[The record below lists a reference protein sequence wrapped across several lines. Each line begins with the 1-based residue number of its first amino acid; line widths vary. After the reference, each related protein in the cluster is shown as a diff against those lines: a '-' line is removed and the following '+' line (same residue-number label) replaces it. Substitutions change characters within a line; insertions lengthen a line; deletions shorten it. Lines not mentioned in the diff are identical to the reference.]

1 MYNGGWIELSTL
13 GKSTV
18 DRYIR
23 LTEDFPFFLGY
34 VYIPLCRQVGNR
46 NNYSQE
52 MIGVLTYNFQK
63 AMRVLYRK
71 DRTLGQLIEQAG
83 PITIAFPKR
92 LNPFGALL
100 RSIIYQQLSG
110 KAAATIHKRVRAL
123 FAGGRINPDRVL
135 AIDDQMLRSAGM
147 SRAKIVAVNDL
158 AQKTMDGLIPSG
170 SRLREMSD
178 ADIVENLTQVRGI
191 GEWTVQMLLMF
202 HLGRPDVLPTKD
214 LGVRKGFML
223 TYGLDELPAEKD
235 MMVYC
240 ERWRPYRSV
249 GSWYMWRALEL

>member
-1 MYNGGWIELSTL
+1 M
-13 GKSTV
+13 
-18 DRYIR
+18 
-23 LTEDFPFFLGY
+23 
-34 VYIPLCRQVGNR
+34 Q
-46 NNYSQE
+46 
-52 MIGVLTYNFQK
+52 TYDCQK
-63 AMRVLYRK
+63 AMRVLCK
-71 DRTLGQLIEQAG
+71 NDHILGQLIEQVG
-83 PITIAFPKR
+83 PMTLDLPR
-92 LNPFGALL
+92 QVNPFDALL

-123 FAGGRINPDRVL
+123 FSGRNINPDEVL
-135 AIDDQMLRSAGM
+135 AIDDEVLRSAGM
-147 SRAKIVAVNDL
+147 SRAKVVAVNDL
-158 AQKTMDGLIPSG
+158 AQKIIDGLIPPG

-202 HLGRPDVLPTKD
+202 QLGRPDVLPTKD

-223 TYGLDELPAEKD
+223 TYGLDELPAEKE
-235 MMVYC
+235 MIVYC

>member
-1 MYNGGWIELSTL
+1 MFII
-13 GKSTV
+13 V
-18 DRYIR
+18 
-23 LTEDFPFFLGY
+23 
-34 VYIPLCRQVGNR
+34 LCRQVGNR

-52 MIGVLTYNFQK
+52 MIEVLTYDSQK
-63 AMRVLYRK
+63 AMRVLCK
-71 DRTLGQLIEQAG
+71 NDRTLGQLIEEAG
-83 PITIAFPKR
+83 PIIIDLPKR
-92 LNPFGALL
+92 LNPFDALL

-110 KAAATIHKRVRAL
+110 KAAAVIHKRVRAL
-123 FAGGRINPDRVL
+123 FSGRDINPDEVL
-135 AIDDQMLRSAGM
+135 AMDDQMLRTAGM
-147 SRAKIVAVNDL
+147 SRAKIAAANDL
-158 AQKTMDGLIPSG
+158 AQKTIDGLIPPG

-191 GEWTVQMLLMF
+191 GEWTVQMFLMF

-223 TYGLDELPAEKD
+223 TYGLDELPAEKEL
-235 MMVYC
+235 MVYC